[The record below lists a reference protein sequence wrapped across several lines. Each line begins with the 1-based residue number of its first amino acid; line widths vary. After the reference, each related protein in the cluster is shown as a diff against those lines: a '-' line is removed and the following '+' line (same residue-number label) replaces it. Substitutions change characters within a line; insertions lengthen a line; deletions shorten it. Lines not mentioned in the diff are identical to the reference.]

1 MNEQTAKGPEFANEL
16 GALLRSE
23 EEGVMSIPAPDY
35 FFLYFSTRAVAPPLG
50 GKLKSTIAT
59 RRS

>member
-23 EEGVMSIPAPDY
+23 EEGVMPIPAPDY
-35 FFLYFSTRAVAPPLG
+35 FFLYFSTRALMPSVFP
-50 GKLKSTIAT
+50 SF
-59 RRS
+59 RNE